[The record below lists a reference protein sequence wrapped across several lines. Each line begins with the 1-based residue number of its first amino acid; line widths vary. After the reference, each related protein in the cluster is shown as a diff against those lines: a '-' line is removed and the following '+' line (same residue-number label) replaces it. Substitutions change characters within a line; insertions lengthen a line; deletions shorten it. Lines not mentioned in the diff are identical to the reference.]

1 VEVVKVVL
9 VVLEFHHQLLV
20 HLLPVVVVVEVVH
33 EPLLVLVVLVAVVLE
48 VYLAAAQRVL
58 LAQQTLVA
66 VVAVLETTGKIALKL
81 VLVVLV
87 VRVL

>member
-1 VEVVKVVL
+1 
-9 VVLEFHHQLLV
+9 
-20 HLLPVVVVVEVVH
+20 VVVEVVH
-33 EPLLVLVVLVAVVLE
+33 EPLLVLVVQVVAVLE
-48 VYLAAAQRVL
+48 VCLVAAQRVL
-58 LAQQTLVA
+58 LAQQTRVV